1 LAYAVAFVGKAL
13 LEEPQEA
20 AIPVAGP
27 TVDDQEVLAAVDFL
41 IRQRGLFR
49 DPELSL
55 DRRAR
60 RALLLT
66 RPISGDGEPGFG
78 AECIAVCEW
87 RSGSSGQAVV
97 GKDRSDVDGDY
108 DLGGVSDHVEL

>member
-1 LAYAVAFVGKAL
+1 MAFVGKAL

-20 AIPVAGP
+20 AIPVVGP

-60 RALLLT
+60 ILT
-66 RPISGDGEPGFG
+66 RQISGTVNP
-78 AECIAVCEW
+78 VL
-87 RSGSSGQAVV
+87 GQNV
-97 GKDRSDVDGDY
+97 SQFLNGDLEAAAKRLLAKT
-108 DLGGVSDHVEL
+108 DLTLTVIMI